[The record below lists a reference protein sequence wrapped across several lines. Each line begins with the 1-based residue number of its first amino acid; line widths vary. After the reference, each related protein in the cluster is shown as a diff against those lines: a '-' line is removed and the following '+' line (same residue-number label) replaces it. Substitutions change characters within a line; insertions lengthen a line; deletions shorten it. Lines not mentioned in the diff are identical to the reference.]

1 MSRLSPLI
9 TRRFGPHAAAAR
21 NEAAFEQEKDLP
33 AYLEDVKLFAIGW
46 LGGLVFFGTF
56 FG

>member
-9 TRRFGPHAAAAR
+9 TRRVGPHAVATR
-21 NEAAFEQEKDLP
+21 YEAGFEQEKDFP

>member
-9 TRRFGPHAAAAR
+9 TRRVGPHAAAR
-21 NEAAFEQEKDLP
+21 RDEAGFEQEKDFP

-56 FG
+56 IG